1 MFMTILFPIDDLLH
15 ALFPSAKGDL
25 TALLDLMRTYYS
37 VGGIQPDVRVAGDAV
52 EVVLDVERIAGHEK
66 LAREATKACEQGR
79 LKDARPLLEELVK
92 ADPRNSGFHAMLG
105 QVYEELGEKELALDQ
120 LIEALRWD
128 PTDQRALI
136 MMGNIWAAHRKEPET
151 ALTYYNEALR
161 LVPNDHLVAN
171 NIAAQFLNL
180 EKLDLAETWFDKAMA
195 IEPSY
200 PNTHHGLAIVSERKG
215 DLDSALFE
223 ATEAM
228 RLNPKRDQ
236 LYQQSHGL
244 ARHVANEL
252 VGRKLGAAVV
262 QQLCEEQHKA
272 SGKPVRSVADES
284 IPTAAR
290 LEVAE
295 TYDRPEHVVRYK
307 PGYPCVEHLE
317 VHELYHLR
325 YITEARGAGLN
336 ELFTAGPSNKEA
348 FLKARA
354 KDRARMLKQGIS
366 EEAVDRFL
374 IKLFDGMNRQIYN
387 APLDLFIEFDMY
399 HEFPDMRPYQFLSL
413 ERLVDEGV
421 QGTTNKRIVELAPS
435 EVVSKSKVY
444 NLTLAMLYQELYGVD
459 RIADLNP
466 TGLEKQQAK
475 RLYEEFVEYRE
486 DREPAEEYELVRHW
500 AEDLKLTPYFALV
513 KEAEHR
519 AKTSAPLEDQLDRIQ
534 ADPLDQHSKDPERDR
549 EMKTFQEGQA
559 AIGTNMAVVM
569 FMVDALKFFNSKTKE
584 EIRNAAFEIAML
596 GTQGIVPDKQG
607 YKLANVPGTT
617 FSGYH
622 LLAYYY
628 VSFKLVLPEV
638 LPDLQLPYDEEFAMA
653 EQLYS
658 ATP

>member
-1 MFMTILFPIDDLLH
+1 MDIYHPIDDLLFG
-15 ALFPSAKGDL
+15 LFPDAKGDR
-25 TALLDLMRTYYS
+25 TLLMDLMRKFYTHGNIEPKVS
-37 VGGIQPDVRVAGDAV
+37 VENDLVRVTIDTEQIEKRQAAFAKAVAKCEAGQF
-52 EVVLDVERIAGHEK
+52 EQ
-66 LAREATKACEQGR
+66 AREQLEDLVAKEPNNSEYHR
-79 LKDARPLLEELVK
+79 L
-92 ADPRNSGFHAMLG
+92 LG
-105 QVYEELGEKELALDQ
+105 QVCSELGDQ
-120 LIEALRWD
+120 EAAIDHLIDALRWE
-128 PTDQRALI
+128 PKNTHALT
-136 MMGNIWAAHRKEPET
+136 MMGNLQAKHRKDVDT
-151 ALTYYNEALR
+151 AMRYYEAALAAN
-161 LVPNDHLVAN
+161 PKDHLAAN

-180 EKLDLAETWFDKAMA
+180 EKWDLAETWFDKAMA
-195 IEPSY
+195 IEPDY
-200 PNTHHGLAIVSERKG
+200 PNTHHGLAVVSERKG

-252 VGRKLGAAVV
+252 VDRNLGAAVV

-272 SGKPVRSVADES
+272 SGKPVRSVADEK

-295 TYDRPEHVVRYK
+295 TYDRPEHIVRYK

-348 FLKARA
+348 FMKART

-366 EEAVDRFL
+366 EEAVERFL
-374 IKLFDGMNRQIYN
+374 IGLFDGVNRQVFN
-387 APLDLFIEFDMY
+387 APIDLLIEYDM
-399 HEFPDMRPYQFLSL
+399 HREFPEMRPYQFLSL
-413 ERLVDEGV
+413 ERLIDEGV
-421 QGTTNKRIVELAPS
+421 QSTTAKLITEIAP
-435 EVVSKSKVY
+435 EEIVSKSKVY
-444 NLTLAMLYQELYGVD
+444 NLTLAMLYHELYGVD
-459 RIADLNP
+459 RLPEFKAA
-466 TGLEKQQAK
+466 GLEKQQATK
-475 RLYEEFVEYRE
+475 FYEEFKEYRE

-500 AEDLKLTPYFALV
+500 AEDLKLTSYFALV
-513 KEAEHR
+513 KEEAHR
-519 AKTSAPLEDQLDRIQ
+519 AKTGVLLEDQLDRIQ

-569 FMVDALKFFNSKTKE
+569 FMVDALKFFNGKSKE
-584 EIRNAAFEIAML
+584 EIKKAAVEIAML

-628 VSFKLVLPEV
+628 VSFKCAMPEMV
-638 LPDLQLPYDEEFAMA
+638 EQLHLPYEKEYGMAM
-653 EQLYS
+653 QLNT